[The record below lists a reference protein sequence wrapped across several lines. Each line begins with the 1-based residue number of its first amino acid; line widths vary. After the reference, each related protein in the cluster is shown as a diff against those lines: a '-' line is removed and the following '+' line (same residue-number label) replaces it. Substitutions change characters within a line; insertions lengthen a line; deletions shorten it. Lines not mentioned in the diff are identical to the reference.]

1 MTEKTQT
8 TPCFVL
14 YRQPSEGKA
23 EIIYVGN
30 DKGAAFDAIM
40 SYGNYCQIDELEVV
54 EGNHVQN

>member
-1 MTEKTQT
+1 MTVT

-54 EGNHVQN
+54 EGNYVQN